1 MISLVGKNLTAGYGG
16 VDIIKNINLEVKQ
29 GEIVVIVG
37 PNGAGKSTA
46 MKALLGMLKLTD
58 GDVSFAE
65 DDITF
70 MLPQDRVNL
79 GIAFVPQTQ
88 NVFTG
93 MSVEENLEMG
103 GFIRSDDIRLTIEDI
118 YNLFPILKEKR
129 NQNAGELSGGQRQQV
144 AFGRALMTKPKIL
157 MLDEPTA
164 GVSPIVMDELF
175 SRIIEVGKTGVGILM
190 VEQNAKQALNIADRG
205 YVLVNGMNS
214 REGSGQDL
222 LNNPEVRKSFLGGK
236 MIDILNSLVVL
247 LNFIIIPGIT
257 YGSQLAL
264 GALGVTFVYAVL
276 RFANFAHGELMS
288 FGAMITILF
297 TWFFQSSNI
306 GLGILP
312 TALLALPF
320 GIIATII
327 LSLISDKFVFKYYR
341 QQKSVPVVLAMVSI
355 GVMFVVNAI
364 IRIIIGTDTI
374 KFSDGQKFIMKA
386 KQFKAIT
393 GLNEGL
399 ALKSSSVIT
408 ILITI
413 ILLSFT
419 FWFLQKTKTGKSMRA
434 FSDNED
440 LALLS
445 GINPNKVVFVT
456 WLIVGTLACVA
467 GTLYGLDK
475 SYKPIIYL
483 NLVLPVFA
491 SAIVGGIG
499 SPFGAVVGGYV
510 IAFSEIMVT
519 YAYKKFFKYLLPDSL
534 EPTSL
539 VQILSTDY
547 KFAVSFTILVI
558 VLLIRPSGIFKGR
571 VL

>member
-1 MISLVGKNLTAGYGG
+1 
-16 VDIIKNINLEVKQ
+16 
-29 GEIVVIVG
+29 
-37 PNGAGKSTA
+37 
-46 MKALLGMLKLTD
+46 
-58 GDVSFAE
+58 
-65 DDITF
+65 
-70 MLPQDRVNL
+70 
-79 GIAFVPQTQ
+79 
-88 NVFTG
+88 
-93 MSVEENLEMG
+93 
-103 GFIRSDDIRLTIEDI
+103 
-118 YNLFPILKEKR
+118 
-129 NQNAGELSGGQRQQV
+129 
-144 AFGRALMTKPKIL
+144 
-157 MLDEPTA
+157 
-164 GVSPIVMDELF
+164 
-175 SRIIEVGKTGVGILM
+175 
-190 VEQNAKQALNIADRG
+190 
-205 YVLVNGMNS
+205 
-214 REGSGQDL
+214 
-222 LNNPEVRKSFLGGK
+222 

-320 GIIATII
+320 GIITTII